1 MHVLV
6 TGATGYIGGRLI
18 PELLEQSYRVRV
30 LVRDSTRL
38 RGRCWS
44 DRVEIAEGDVAKPD
58 TLREALRDIGAA
70 YYFIHAMHAGSDYLD
85 RDIDAAGNFGS
96 ACRESGVQRII
107 YLGGLG
113 DPQVALSEHLRS
125 RQITGDVLRESGVP
139 VTEFRAA
146 VIVGSGSASFE
157 IIRYLTD
164 RLPVMI
170 CPRWVYTHIQPIAVG
185 DVLAYLVQAL
195 STPESIGR
203 IIEIGGADVMTYAGT
218 MLQYA
223 KVRGLRRVLIPVP
236 ILSPTLSSHWVH
248 WVTPVSARIARPL
261 IEGVRNDT
269 VVQDDSAGKI
279 FPDIQPVNYET
290 AVKEALSSLQASRVE
305 TSWADALISSQSGS
319 TVSTLTIQEGIFI
332 KRWQK
337 VVNAEPERV
346 FNIFSGL
353 GGGRGWMY
361 ADWVWK
367 VRGLVDRLAGGS
379 GLRRGRRHPDDVR
392 VGDALDFWRVEAVES
407 DHLLRLRSE
416 IRQPGSLWLQ
426 FEVKG
431 HSEGDSR
438 LVQTLFYAPKGLWGL
453 LYWYIF
459 YAAHHIVFTG
469 VVNQIAL
476 KAGETNAIVE
486 PAS

>member
-1 MHVLV
+1 M
-6 TGATGYIGGRLI
+6 Y
-18 PELLEQSYRVRV
+18 
-30 LVRDSTRL
+30 
-38 RGRCWS
+38 
-44 DRVEIAEGDVAKPD
+44 
-58 TLREALRDIGAA
+58 
-70 YYFIHAMHAGSDYLD
+70 AGSDYLD
-85 RDIDAAGNFGS
+85 RDVAAARNFGS
-96 ACRESGVQRII
+96 ACKEAGVQRII

-113 DPQVALSEHLRS
+113 DPQAALSKHLRS

-146 VIVGSGSASFE
+146 IIVGSGSASFE
-157 IIRYLTD
+157 MIRYLTD

-170 CPRWVYTHIQPIAVG
+170 CPRWVYTHIQPIAVT

-195 STPESIGR
+195 STPESAGR
-203 IIEIGGADVMTYAGT
+203 IIEIGGADVMTYADT

-223 KVRGLRRVLIPVP
+223 KVRGLRRLLIPVP
-236 ILSPTLSSHWVH
+236 VLSPTLSSHWVH

-269 VVQDDSAGKI
+269 VVRDDSAGRI
-279 FPDIQPVNYET
+279 FPTIKPVDYET
-290 AVKEALSSLQASRVE
+290 AVREALSSLQASRVE
-305 TSWADALISSQSGS
+305 TSWTDALISSQSGS
-319 TVSTLTIQEGIFI
+319 TVSTLTIQEGIFV

-337 VVNAEPERV
+337 IVSTSPGNV
-346 FNIFSGL
+346 FKIFSGL

-361 ADWVWK
+361 ADWVWR

-392 VGDALDFWRVEAVES
+392 VGDALDFWRVEAVEP
-407 DHLLRLRSE
+407 DRLLRLRSE

-438 LVQTLFYAPKGLWGL
+438 LIQTLFYAPKGLWGL

-459 YAAHHIVFTG
+459 YVPHHIVFTG
-469 VVNQIAL
+469 VVKKIAR
-476 KAGETNAIVE
+476 KARVTNEVVE
-486 PAS
+486 SAS